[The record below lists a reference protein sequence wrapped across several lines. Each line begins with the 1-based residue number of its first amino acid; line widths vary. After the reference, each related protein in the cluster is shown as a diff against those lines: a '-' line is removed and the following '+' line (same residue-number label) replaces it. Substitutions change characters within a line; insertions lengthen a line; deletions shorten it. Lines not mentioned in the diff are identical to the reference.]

1 VIVRRH
7 SVDEFQRP
15 REQTVGL
22 RLSRARIS
30 QESPRRSAVLGRLI
44 RGALDHPSECHRD
57 RRRASR
63 FCSFSRLLLS
73 RNRDPGWHVLC
84 HPAPALREL
93 IPQGD
98 AEVINDI
105 NAAIMPLIE
114 RIADK
119 LESTIKE
126 ISERVDR
133 QLAEMQQEI
142 RSAARRERSEVL
154 DIPSWRELRKVS

>member
-1 VIVRRH
+1 
-7 SVDEFQRP
+7 
-15 REQTVGL
+15 
-22 RLSRARIS
+22 
-30 QESPRRSAVLGRLI
+30 
-44 RGALDHPSECHRD
+44 
-57 RRRASR
+57 
-63 FCSFSRLLLS
+63 
-73 RNRDPGWHVLC
+73 VLC

-154 DIPSWRELRKVS
+154 DIPSWRELRTVS